1 MRATGYDDISGKP
14 PFETLRQVDYH
25 RRNDCREDNNVKRLV
40 LLLVSA
46 VCIAAGAAAAQ
57 DKYPSR
63 PIKVLVP
70 YAPGGAVDIVTR
82 IVTEQMRQTL
92 GQTFVVE
99 NKPGAYG
106 ILAIQDMARARPDG
120 YTIMFGNNNANVIT
134 PILYAKKFTI
144 DYDRDVVP
152 VARVADVPAFLIAT
166 KQDFPPTSFAE
177 FVAYAKQ
184 NPGKLR
190 FGSVGVGSFPQF
202 DMEVLARRV
211 GIEMIHLPNKNGATG
226 MLNDLVRGDAQV
238 SFLNLATAGPMARAG
253 QLRPLAVVTEQRLP
267 EYPDVPTLAELG
279 YPGVGT
285 LQWLALF
292 APSGVPKDVIE
303 TLHKAAVA
311 AATSPAVVDK
321 LKAQVM
327 RAAPSK
333 STAEAKTW
341 LADEMAMWRKIV
353 AEVKIEMPD

>member
-1 MRATGYDDISGKP
+1 MKRA
-14 PFETLRQVDYH
+14 
-25 RRNDCREDNNVKRLV
+25 
-40 LLLVSA
+40 LLLLA
-46 VCIAAGAAAAQ
+46 VCLIASAAAAQ

-82 IVTEQMRQTL
+82 IVTEEMRQTL
-92 GQTFVVE
+92 GQPFVVE

-106 ILAIQDMARARPDG
+106 ILAIQDMARAKPDG
-120 YTIMFGNNNANVIT
+120 YTLMFGNNNANVIT

-144 DYDRDVVP
+144 DYDRDVIP

-166 KQDFPPTSFAE
+166 RRDFPPTTFAE
-177 FVAYAKQ
+177 LIAYARQ

-190 FGSVGVGSFPQF
+190 FSSVGVGSFPQF
-202 DMEVLARRV
+202 DMEILSRRA
-211 GIEMIHLPNKNGATG
+211 GIEMTHLPNKNGATG

-238 SFLNLATAGPMARAG
+238 GFLNLATAGPMVRAG
-253 QLRPLAVVTEQRLP
+253 QLRALAVVTDKRLP
-267 EYPDVPTLAELG
+267 EYPEVPTLAELG

-292 APSGVPKDVIE
+292 APSRVPQDVIE

-311 AATSPAVVDK
+311 AATSSAVVEK
-321 LKAQVM
+321 LKAQLM
-327 RAAPSK
+327 RSAPSQ

-341 LADEMAMWRKIV
+341 LAGEMTLWRKIV
-353 AEVKIEMPD
+353 AEVKIEMPE

>member
-1 MRATGYDDISGKP
+1 
-14 PFETLRQVDYH
+14 
-25 RRNDCREDNNVKRLV
+25 VKRLV

-46 VCIAAGAAAAQ
+46 LCLAASAAAQ
-57 DKYPSR
+57 EKYPAR

-92 GQTFVVE
+92 GQAFVVE
-99 NKPGAYG
+99 NKPGANG

-166 KQDFPPTSFAE
+166 KEDFPPTNFAE

-202 DMEVLARRV
+202 DMEILSRRV

-226 MLNDLVRGDAQV
+226 MLNDLVRGDAHV
-238 SFLNLATAGPMARAG
+238 SFLNLATAGPLARAG
-253 QLRPLAVVTEQRLP
+253 RLRPLAVVTERRLP

-279 YPGVGT
+279 YPDVGT

-292 APSGVPKDVIE
+292 APGGVPRDIIE
-303 TLHKAAVA
+303 TLHKAAVEA
-311 AATSPAVVDK
+311 ASLPNVADK
-321 LKAQVM
+321 LAAQVM
-327 RAAPSK
+327 RPAPSK

-341 LADEMAMWRKIV
+341 LADEMALWRKIV

>member
-1 MRATGYDDISGKP
+1 
-14 PFETLRQVDYH
+14 
-25 RRNDCREDNNVKRLV
+25 VKRLV
-40 LLLVSA
+40 LLLVS
-46 VCIAAGAAAAQ
+46 CLCLAAGAAAQ
-57 DKYPSR
+57 EKYPSR

-92 GQTFVVE
+92 GQTFVIE

-144 DYDRDVVP
+144 DYDRDVIP

-166 KQDFPPTSFAE
+166 KQDFPPTNFAE
-177 FVAYAKQ
+177 FVAYAKK

-202 DMEVLARRV
+202 DMEILARRA

-238 SFLNLATAGPMARAG
+238 SFLNLATSGPLVRAG

-292 APSGVPKDVIE
+292 APAGVPKDVIE

-311 AATSPAVVDK
+311 AATSPAVADK

-327 RAAPSK
+327 RPAPSQ
-333 STAEAKTW
+333 STAEARAW
-341 LADEMAMWRKIV
+341 LADEMALWRRIV

>member
-1 MRATGYDDISGKP
+1 
-14 PFETLRQVDYH
+14 
-25 RRNDCREDNNVKRLV
+25 VKRLV
-40 LLLVSA
+40 LLLVSC
-46 VCIAAGAAAAQ
+46 VCLAAGAAAQ

-82 IVTEQMRQTL
+82 IVTEEMRQKL

-144 DYDRDVVP
+144 DYDRDVIP

-166 KQDFPPTSFAE
+166 KQDFPPTNFAE

-202 DMEVLARRV
+202 DMEILSRRV

-226 MLNDLVRGDAQV
+226 MLNDLVRGDAHV
-238 SFLNLATAGPMARAG
+238 SFLNLATAGPLARAG
-253 QLRPLAVVTEQRLP
+253 QLRPLAVVTEKRLP

-279 YPGVGT
+279 YPDVGT

-292 APSGVPKDVIE
+292 APGGVPADVIE
-303 TLHKAAVA
+303 TLHKAAVEA
-311 AATSPAVVDK
+311 AMAPAVVDK

-327 RAAPSK
+327 RPAPSK
-333 STAEAKTW
+333 STAEAKAW
-341 LADEMAMWRKIV
+341 LAGEMALWRRIV

>member
-1 MRATGYDDISGKP
+1 MKRA
-14 PFETLRQVDYH
+14 
-25 RRNDCREDNNVKRLV
+25 
-40 LLLVSA
+40 LLLL
-46 VCIAAGAAAAQ
+46 AACLVASTASAQ

-82 IVTEQMRQTL
+82 IVTEEMRQTL
-92 GQTFVVE
+92 GQAFVVE

-120 YTIMFGNNNANVIT
+120 YTLMFGNNNSNVIT

-144 DYDRDVVP
+144 DYDRDVIP

-166 KQDFPPTSFAE
+166 RRDFSPTTFSE
-177 FVAYAKQ
+177 FIAYAKQ

-190 FGSVGVGSFPQF
+190 FSSVGVGSFPQF
-202 DMEVLARRV
+202 DMEILSRRA
-211 GIEMIHLPNKNGATG
+211 GIEMTHLPNKNGATG

-238 SFLNLATAGPMARAG
+238 GFLNLATAGPMVRAG
-253 QLRPLAVVTEQRLP
+253 QLQALAVVTDKRLP

-279 YPGVGT
+279 YSGVGT

-292 APSGVPKDVIE
+292 APSRVPQDVIE
-303 TLHKAAVA
+303 TLHKSAVA
-311 AATSPAVVDK
+311 AATSPAVVGK

-327 RAAPSK
+327 RAAPSQ
-333 STAEAKTW
+333 STGEAKTW
-341 LADEMAMWRKIV
+341 LAGEMALWRKIV
-353 AEVKIEMPD
+353 AEVKIEMPE